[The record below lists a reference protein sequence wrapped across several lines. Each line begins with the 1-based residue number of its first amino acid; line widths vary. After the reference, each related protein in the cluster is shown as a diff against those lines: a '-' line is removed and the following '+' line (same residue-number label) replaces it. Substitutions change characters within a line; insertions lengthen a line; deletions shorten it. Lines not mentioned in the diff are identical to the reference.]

1 MTVRTATGRAAGI
14 PEGPASRRRDT
25 GGEQTP
31 VAGPERAPVAGPN
44 QRPSQPSPSE
54 IRTIAH
60 RLQHASDTMG
70 VHITIAFA
78 ERMATEGLRRS
89 GEIGMVETTGA
100 VIFFTESADR
110 VGVTVLGWADQHTCL
125 DRFASL
131 QLVPN
136 PLAQASLD
144 AVPANAGP
152 ADETG
157 PEL

>member
-1 MTVRTATGRAAGI
+1 MTVRSTTGLAAGRAKAHL
-14 PEGPASRRRDT
+14 SRHRDT
-25 GGEQTP
+25 DVERTP
-31 VAGPERAPVAGPN
+31 AADSN

-54 IRTIAH
+54 IRTIAR

-89 GEIGMVETTGA
+89 GEVGMVKTSDTI
-100 VIFFTESADR
+100 IFFAESADR

-131 QLVPN
+131 QLAPN
-136 PLAQASLD
+136 PAAMASLD
-144 AVPANAGP
+144 AGP
-152 ADETG
+152 ADTG
-157 PEL
+157 PPD

>member
-1 MTVRTATGRAAGI
+1 MTVRSTTGLAAGRAKAHL
-14 PEGPASRRRDT
+14 SRHRDT
-25 GGEQTP
+25 DVERTP
-31 VAGPERAPVAGPN
+31 VAGSNERL
-44 QRPSQPSPSE
+44 SQPSLSE
-54 IRTIAH
+54 IRTIAR

-89 GEIGMVETTGA
+89 DEVGMTKTTDT
-100 VIFFTESADR
+100 VIFFAESADR
-110 VGVTVLGWADQHTCL
+110 AGVTVLGWADQHTRL

-136 PLAQASLD
+136 PAAQASLD
-144 AVPANAGP
+144 ARP
-152 ADETG
+152 ADARPAGNTG

>member
-1 MTVRTATGRAAGI
+1 MTVRSTTGLAAGRAKAHL
-14 PEGPASRRRDT
+14 SRHRDT
-25 GGEQTP
+25 DVERTP
-31 VAGPERAPVAGPN
+31 AADSN

-54 IRTIAH
+54 IRTIAR

-89 GEIGMVETTGA
+89 GEVGMVKTSDTI
-100 VIFFTESADR
+100 IFFAESADR

-131 QLVPN
+131 KLIAN
-136 PLAQASLD
+136 RAAQGSFD
-144 AVPANAGP
+144 AGPPDAGP
-152 ADETG
+152 ADTGPPDYMG